1 MKHSVLLDW
10 NGIKHSVPPLQ
21 ESSMT
26 AILETP
32 APQPVAGPRAH
43 PRRWLGLFAI
53 LAADL
58 LNLLDST
65 VGTVAAPA
73 IRADLGGS
81 SATLQWI
88 AAGYTLAMAVGLLVG
103 GRLGDMYGRRRM
115 MIVGVSGFL
124 VASALCAA
132 SVSPEMLLGSRVLQG
147 LFGAIM
153 VPQSFGLI
161 RELFGGEVGKA
172 FAILG
177 PVIGLA
183 TVLGP
188 VVAGLLTDLA
198 GWRMIFLINVPLGAF
213 ALAVG
218 RAVLPASE
226 PVARG
231 QGLDVK
237 GAILAA
243 AGMFLLVYPLTQGHE
258 LGWPTWIFAMLVA
271 SVPALAIFVRYQANR
286 ARGGK
291 PALVGLR
298 VFAKRSYS
306 SGVVFVL
313 AFFGVV
319 VGFGLAVGLFLQLGL
334 GYSPLRASLTMA
346 PWAFAAF
353 LGSAIGSTVLAGMG
367 RRILHIGL
375 TLMAAGLVLLF
386 VVLDP
391 AAGFGSMVTPF
402 VVYGFG
408 MGMIFVPLFDII
420 VGDLADDEVGSA
432 SGMLTAI
439 QQLGAS
445 LGIAVLGTVFF
456 SAAGSSAHG
465 GAPEFVE
472 AAKIVTV
479 IAIGLTAVTFA
490 LGFLLPNKV
499 GKAAH

>member
-1 MKHSVLLDW
+1 
-10 NGIKHSVPPLQ
+10 
-21 ESSMT
+21 MT
-26 AILETP
+26 ATLESP
-32 APQPVAGPRAH
+32 APPAQTQLH

-53 LAADL
+53 LSADL
-58 LNLLDST
+58 LNLLDGT
-65 VGTVAAPA
+65 VGTIAAPA

-81 SATLQWI
+81 TATLQWI

-115 MIVGVSGFL
+115 MVVGVGGFL

-132 SVSPEMLLGSRVLQG
+132 SGSAEMLLAARVLQG

-172 FAILG
+172 FALLG

-188 VVAGLLTDLA
+188 VVSGLLTDLA
-198 GWRMIFLINVPLGAF
+198 GWRAIFLINLPLGAF
-213 ALAVG
+213 ALIVG
-218 RAVLPASE
+218 RRVLPDSE
-226 PVARG
+226 PAARG
-231 QGLDVK
+231 QRLDVK
-237 GAILAA
+237 GALLAA

-258 LGWPTWIFAMLVA
+258 LGWPMWTFAMLAA
-271 SVPALAIFVRYQANR
+271 SVPTLAIFAWNQGKRAGRGAPVLVRLA
-286 ARGGK
+286 
-291 PALVGLR
+291 

-306 SGVVFVL
+306 SGVAFVI
-313 AFFGVV
+313 AFFGVIA
-319 VGFGLAVGLFLQLGL
+319 GFSLAVGLFLQLGL

-346 PWAFAAF
+346 PWAVGAF
-353 LGSAIGSTVLAGMG
+353 LGSAIGATVLAGLG

-375 TLMAAGLVLLF
+375 TLMAAGLGLLY
-386 VVLDP
+386 VVMD
-391 AAGFGSMVTPF
+391 AGVGFGSLVTPF
-402 VVYGFG
+402 AVYGFG

-432 SGMLTAI
+432 SGVLTSVE
-439 QQLGAS
+439 QLGAS

-456 SAAGSSAHG
+456 GSVGSPLHAGV
-465 GAPEFVE
+465 PEFVG
-472 AAKIVTV
+472 AARIVTV

-490 LGFLLPNKV
+490 LGFLLPTKA
-499 GKAAH
+499 KQAAH